1 MNRFEF
7 IMVLVSIIIGLGVA
21 ELLQSVAKI
30 IRVACRGRT
39 LSLLWLINM
48 LNMFIQYFWASWVQA
63 DKLDWS
69 YFELLVLLMG
79 PIIMYIICSL
89 LRVPE
94 QHSEELDGQFINQR
108 RPFFIL
114 FISLMVTFS
123 LSDFLFGASVME
135 GGEYDGLGQHL
146 VRVVATGLFIFLM
159 VTKRRSL
166 HITGSLVF
174 LLIQAFFI
182 INWTWLLS

>member
-1 MNRFEF
+1 
-7 IMVLVSIIIGLGVA
+7 MVLGSIIIGLGVA

-30 IRVACRGRT
+30 IRVACKGRT

-48 LNMFIQYFWASWVQA
+48 LNMLIQYFWGSWVQA
-63 DKLDWS
+63 DKLEWS
-69 YFELLVLLMG
+69 YFELLMLLMG

-123 LSDFLFGASVME
+123 LSDFLFGGSVME
-135 GGEYDGLGQHL
+135 DGEYGLGQHL

>member
-48 LNMFIQYFWASWVQA
+48 LNMLIQYFWASWVQA
-63 DKLDWS
+63 DKLEWS
-69 YFELLVLLMG
+69 YFELLMLLMG

-123 LSDFLFGASVME
+123 LSDLLFGGFVME
-135 GGEYDGLGQHL
+135 DGEYGLGQHL
-146 VRVVATGLFIFLM
+146 VRIVATGLFIFLM
-159 VTKRRSL
+159 VTKRRSF
-166 HITGSLVF
+166 HVTGSLVF

-182 INWTWLLS
+182 MNWTWLLS

>member
-1 MNRFEF
+1 
-7 IMVLVSIIIGLGVA
+7 MVLVSIIIGLGVA

-48 LNMFIQYFWASWVQA
+48 LNMLIQYFWASWVQA
-63 DKLDWS
+63 DKLEWS
-69 YFELLVLLMG
+69 YFELLMLLMG

-123 LSDFLFGASVME
+123 LSDFLFGGSVME
-135 GGEYDGLGQHL
+135 EGEYGLGQHL

-159 VTKRRSL
+159 VTNRRSL
-166 HITGSLVF
+166 HITGSLLF

-182 INWTWLLS
+182 MNWTWLLS

>member
-48 LNMFIQYFWASWVQA
+48 LNMLIQYFWASWVQA
-63 DKLDWS
+63 DKLEWS
-69 YFELLVLLMG
+69 YFELLILLMG

-114 FISLMVTFS
+114 FISLMATFS
-123 LSDFLFGASVME
+123 LSDFLLGHSVME
-135 GGEYDGLGQHL
+135 EGESGLGQHL

-174 LLIQAFFI
+174 LLLQAFFI